1 MMRRY
6 LYVARYA
13 RHPPSH
19 SRSLNIPSTVKKIL
33 KPVLKPET
41 PDEENRDTTGET
53 HEYTLSSDDQRTAR
67 DRESFDPKVTQPEL
81 EREAARKEH
90 DIDHSNSP
98 LDCSPANRDVSR
110 QCPQTEDRAE
120 GASKDQRR
128 SAQGRPKKGKVVPT
142 APEAGKGS
150 WNRWLG

>member
-1 MMRRY
+1 MRRY

-13 RHPPSH
+13 RHPPPH

-41 PDEENRDTTGET
+41 PEEESRDTTGET

-90 DIDHSNSP
+90 DVSH
-98 LDCSPANRDVSR
+98 LDIA
-110 QCPQTEDRAE
+110 
-120 GASKDQRR
+120 
-128 SAQGRPKKGKVVPT
+128 
-142 APEAGKGS
+142 
-150 WNRWLG
+150 LLF